1 MLGVNDLIFHTSNI
15 YVDNCNNDHTISHL
29 SGNHLYTKHNFFES
43 IRVSLVERN
52 DRVHVIYATRKRT
65 LLKDKPPGI
74 HLDSFLTKYTL
85 QVSSAIGSQGNR
97 RWEAQR

>member
-85 QVSSAIGSQGNR
+85 
-97 RWEAQR
+97 